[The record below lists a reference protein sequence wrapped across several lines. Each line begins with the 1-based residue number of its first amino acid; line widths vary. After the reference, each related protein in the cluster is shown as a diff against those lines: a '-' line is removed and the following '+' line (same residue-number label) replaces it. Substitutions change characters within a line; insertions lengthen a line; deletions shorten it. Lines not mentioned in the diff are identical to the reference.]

1 MRLADRLFNLFYGPA
16 AAVRIAECPK
26 GAHRNAGRAMLNYL
40 TLHIVETPGTYNA
53 LQQLSYAAIGV
64 FNVTNI
70 H

>member
-1 MRLADRLFNLFYGPA
+1 
-16 AAVRIAECPK
+16 
-26 GAHRNAGRAMLNYL
+26 MLNYL